1 MIPMRGLRIR
11 AALFVLGYLA
21 GAGILAA
28 MLAVT
33 STLSTVAM
41 TVLLTEIHMLLVKLL
56 VLKIAL

>member
-1 MIPMRGLRIR
+1 
-11 AALFVLGYLA
+11 
-21 GAGILAA
+21 

-33 STLSTVAM
+33 STLSAVAM